1 MDDSLVLA
9 SQKMQ
14 KAIEALTADVA
25 TIRTGRASPSLVE
38 NIVIP
43 AYSGSQKLKV
53 MEMGTVS
60 VSDSKTLVITSWD
73 ISQVEEISKGIT
85 AANVGLTPIV
95 DGEVVRINIPPLT
108 EERRRE
114 LVKMLHQKLEG
125 GRIMIRQVRHDLMSD
140 FKKQFE
146 EKDLSEDERKRLE
159 VELQKITD
167 QFMAEIEAVGNKK
180 EQDLMTV

>member
-38 NIVIP
+38 NIVI
-43 AYSGSQKLKV
+43 AVYGGSQKLKV

-60 VSDSKTLVITSWD
+60 ASDSKTLAVAPWD
-73 ISQVEEISKGIT
+73 ISQVDEICKGI
-85 AANVGLTPIV
+85 ASANIGLTPVV
-95 DGEVVRINIPPLT
+95 DGGLVRINIPPLT
-108 EERRRE
+108 EERRHE

-125 GRIMIRQVRHDLMSD
+125 GRIMVRQVRHDLMSD

-146 EKDLSEDERKRLE
+146 EKGLSEDERKRLE
-159 VELQKITD
+159 EELQKMTD
-167 QFMAEIEAVGNKK
+167 QFMSEIEVVRNKK